1 MNVLVLGG
9 GGREHALCW
18 AISRSP
24 SCDSL
29 WCCPGNGGTA
39 AIAPSFPLDVADHEA
54 VVAACRAR
62 GVDLVVV
69 GPEQPLVDGIGDALR
84 AAGIAVFGP
93 SAGAAMLEGS
103 KAHAKDFMARHGI
116 PTAGCDV
123 FEDGEQL
130 IAHLRTCPVP
140 TVVKADGLAGG
151 KGVLICTTR
160 EEAVAA
166 GEAMAHEQRFGAAG
180 KRVVVEEF
188 MEGEEASL
196 LAFVD
201 GETVIPLP
209 PLQDHKRR
217 FDGDEGPNTGGMGA
231 YSPVPAM
238 DDALIAQAVR
248 EVLEPAAKG
257 LVADGTP
264 YQGVLYAGLMLTDAG
279 PKVVE
284 FNCRFGDPECQPLML
299 ALASDLL
306 PYLATTAQG
315 ELASLDPPEVH
326 DGAVCC
332 VVVVSG
338 GYPGAYPKGLPIA
351 GIPEDADDCV
361 VFQAG
366 TRQADGGLVTSGGRV
381 LGVTARGA
389 TFPDARA
396 RAYDAVAAIH
406 FEGSAYR
413 RDIGWRALAQTDSQ

>member
-24 SCDSL
+24 SCDNV

-39 AIAPSFPLDVADHEA
+39 TLAPPFPLDVSDHAA
-54 VVAACRAR
+54 VVAACRERA
-62 GVDLVVV
+62 VDLVVV

-103 KAHAKDFMARHGI
+103 KAHAKEFMARHGI
-116 PTAGCDV
+116 PTAACHV
-123 FEDGEQL
+123 FEDGDAL

-151 KGVLICTTR
+151 KGVLICGTR

-180 KRVVVEEF
+180 ERVVVEEF

-238 DDALIAQAVR
+238 SADLIDRAVR
-248 EVLEPAAKG
+248 EVLEPAARG

-264 YQGVLYAGLMLTDAG
+264 YQGVLYAGLMLTAEG

-299 ALASDLL
+299 ALADDLL
-306 PYLATTAQG
+306 PYLAATG
-315 ELASLDPPEVH
+315 RGSLASLEAPAVH
-326 DGAVCC
+326 EGAVCC
-332 VVVVSG
+332 VVMVSG
-338 GYPGAYPKGLPIA
+338 GYPGPYPKGLPIT
-351 GIPEDADDCV
+351 GVPEDADDCV
-361 VFQAG
+361 VFHAG
-366 TRQADGGLVTSGGRV
+366 TRREDGALLTSGGRV
-381 LGVTARGA
+381 LGITARGA
-389 TFPDARA
+389 TFPAARA
-396 RAYDAVAAIH
+396 RAYAVAEGIH
-406 FEGSAYR
+406 WDGAAYR
-413 RDIGWRALAQTDSQ
+413 RDIGWRALTTTEKQ